1 MAATRAN
8 TKSKIVN
15 NKRTRNVRSVC
26 WFCENNI
33 EPNYK
38 EIEIIKSFLSPR
50 GKILNRRISGTCAK
64 HQRLLSKAIKIARLM
79 ALIR

>member
-1 MAATRAN
+1 MAATKTTKNKIIN
-8 TKSKIVN
+8 TKRSRNAN
-15 NKRTRNVRSVC
+15 NSC

-33 EPNYK
+33 EPDYK
-38 EIEIIKSFLSPR
+38 EVEIIKSFLSPR

-64 HQRLLSKAIKIARLM
+64 HQRKLAKAIKIARLM